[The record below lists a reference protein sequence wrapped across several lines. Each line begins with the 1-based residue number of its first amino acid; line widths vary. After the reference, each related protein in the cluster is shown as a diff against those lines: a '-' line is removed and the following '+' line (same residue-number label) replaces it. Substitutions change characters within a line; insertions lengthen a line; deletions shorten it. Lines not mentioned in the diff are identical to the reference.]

1 MNYPI
6 TVVIDNGHS
15 KTFIYKDDIKKMGF
29 KYDANC
35 QNWQKEI
42 NTEEELNDVE
52 LYCGK
57 RGLAVISPF
66 TKRSNNYRDI
76 FFENTPPVDKR
87 ERYRCVYCGRKLK
100 RNKVSVDHLISVYR
114 SQISQKSRNKL
125 RKMNCTSVNDVKN
138 LVPSCRHCNSSK
150 GYWLYPW
157 IWMAKIGKNEKFW
170 KIKNIIFYGAI
181 IYTFIWSIFVSIR
194 Y

>member
-76 FFENTPPVDKR
+76 FFENNPPVDKR
-87 ERYRCVYCGRKLK
+87 KRYRCVYCGRKLK

-138 LVPSCRHCNSSK
+138 LVPSCKHCNSSK

-181 IYTFIWSIFVSIR
+181 IYTFVWSISMSIR

>member
-76 FFENTPPVDKR
+76 FFENNPPVDKR